1 MRLHVSGAGRLVWRE
16 RSEWVEWIEIQLERW
31 ESIRSW
37 GRRSLR
43 IFEALEKTNFSVCFE

>member
-1 MRLHVSGAGRLVWRE
+1 MSLQVSGAGRLVWRE

-43 IFEALEKTNFSVCFE
+43 IFEVLEKTNFSVCFE

>member
-1 MRLHVSGAGRLVWRE
+1 MSLHLSGAGRLVWRE

-43 IFEALEKTNFSVCFE
+43 IFEVLEKTNFSVCFE